1 MLTNRELIQDVYEA
15 FARGD
20 AGRVLASFHPGIV
33 WLEAENFPY
42 ADRNPY
48 IGAPQVAEGVFGR
61 LMAEWAGFTVEPRSL
76 FHDGDTVIAIGR
88 YRGTF
93 RVTGRAVDA
102 QFVHVWTVSDG
113 RVSRFQQFTDTAQ
126 FARATD
132 LTAAAFHAPLA
143 DMPAAAPQ
151 HIA

>member
-1 MLTNRELIQDVYEA
+1 MLTNRELIQDVYDA

-20 AGRVLASFHPGIV
+20 AGRVLASFDPAIV

-61 LMAEWAGFTVEPRSL
+61 LMSDWAGFTVEPRSL

-93 RVTGRAVDA
+93 RVTGRPVDA
-102 QFVHVWTVSDG
+102 QFVHVWTIRDG
-113 RVSRFQQFTDTAQ
+113 RVARFQQFTDTAQ
-126 FARATD
+126 FARAITP
-132 LTAAAFHAPLA
+132 AAAAIHVPLA
-143 DMPAAAPQ
+143 DMPAAASQ
-151 HIA
+151 HIS